1 MQRSHGDRGSK
12 VIAALY
18 AKTRNINYR
27 RLASPALALAICIL
41 LLLALQ
47 KISQSIDY
55 HTVSRQ
61 LFGIA
66 PARWAAALAATAL
79 SFVALVARDG
89 VALRHVEAK
98 VPRTLLWIGATAASA
113 LGNIAGFG
121 ALTGGAVRCRVYGAV
136 GVTPSQVGR
145 LTVFASGS
153 LILAMVL
160 ISALGAFW
168 NTAPLS
174 AMTHL
179 VPGALRASS
188 LVMFAASVLIV
199 ACCGAAT
206 KRIRTRW
213 RGITLDVP
221 TRAALLA
228 QIVFG
233 IVDVAG
239 AGAALWVFLPGVHT
253 DFVSFLAVYSAS
265 LLLGIVGHTPG
276 GIGVFE
282 SVMVFALRGHVAAPA
297 LLAALLAYRAVYFG
311 LPLVLSALVL
321 ACYEGRALR
330 SALRARLPLGRVA
343 RIGRIAPLFLCL
355 ITFVVGAM
363 LIVSSA
369 TPALAHRL
377 ALLQELVPLWALE
390 GSQLTSGILGV
401 LLLFVSRGL
410 LRRLD
415 AAWWLTLALTTVSL
429 VLSVIK
435 GLAFFEAGVL
445 ATLLVLLLCTRRHF
459 SRRAALFAEPFTPG
473 WLISVAIVLICAA
486 WVMFFAYRDVPYR
499 SDLWWQFAFDERAS
513 RSLRAMLASTLF
525 ATAFSVWQL
534 LRPAAGRF
542 VHPSS
547 EDLIDAVRIIRAQ
560 ERSDAGLA
568 MMGDKSFL
576 FSDSR
581 EAFLMYAKHGR
592 TWAALHDPVGPR
604 GEWAELIRSFVMLAH
619 KHGGRAAFYQVRADS
634 LPLYLDSGLT
644 LMKLGEEARLSLD
657 GFDLSG
663 PKRAALRYSLRRAE
677 RDGCTAEVIDAD
689 AVPEHLDLL
698 RGISDSWL
706 ESRAGREKSFS
717 VAAFSDPYLAAQSV
731 MLVREHG
738 LPVAFTTFMTTDLNV
753 EATVGVMRH
762 LSDTSPYVMDYLF
775 LQLALHLKDKGYR
788 HLSLGVA
795 PFSGVRSMPLGSPLH
810 QLGSMVWR
818 FGGRFYNF
826 QGLRAFKGKFQ
837 PRWEPRYLAVSGW
850 AGAVLT
856 LLDLSIL
863 AGGRRS

>member
-1 MQRSHGDRGSK
+1 MHDGSHRDRSSK
-12 VIAALY
+12 VVATLY
-18 AKTRNINYR
+18 AKARQIHFKP
-27 RLASPALALAICIL
+27 LLSPALALVICAL

-55 HTVSRQ
+55 HSVSRQ
-61 LFGIA
+61 LFCIA
-66 PARWAAALAATAL
+66 PGRWAAALAATAL
-79 SFVALVARDG
+79 SFVALVVRDEIG
-89 VALRHVEAK
+89 LRHVDAK
-98 VPRTLLWIGATAASA
+98 VPRPLLWIGATAASA

-121 ALTGGAVRCRVYGAV
+121 ALTGGAVRCRVYGAA

-145 LTVFASGS
+145 LTLFSSGS
-153 LILAMVL
+153 LVLATLL
-160 ISALGAFW
+160 ISALGALW
-168 NTAPLS
+168 DTGPLA

-179 VPGALRASS
+179 APRALLIGS
-188 LVMFAASVLIV
+188 LAVLIALGV
-199 ACCGAAT
+199 AIAWCGSKT
-206 KRIRTRW
+206 KRIQTRW
-213 RGITLDVP
+213 RRVTLDIP
-221 TRAALLA
+221 SRAGLIS
-228 QIVFG
+228 QIIFG
-233 IVDVAG
+233 VVDVAG
-239 AGAALWVFLPGVHT
+239 AGAALWVFLPTAHAS
-253 DFVSFLAVYSAS
+253 FVTFLAVYSAS

-276 GIGVFE
+276 GVGIFE
-282 SVMVFALRGHVAAPA
+282 SVMVFALSGDIATPS
-297 LLAALLAYRAVYFG
+297 LLAGLLAYRAVYFG
-311 LPLVLSALVL
+311 LPLVLSAAVL
-321 ACYEGRALR
+321 IAYEWRALR
-330 SALRARLPLGRVA
+330 KRIPLGQVA
-343 RIGRIAPLFLCL
+343 RIARLAPLFLCL
-355 ITFVVGAM
+355 ITFVVGSM
-363 LIVSSA
+363 LVVSSA

-377 ALLQELVPLWALE
+377 ALLRELVPLWALE
-390 GSQLTSGILGV
+390 GSQLVSGVLGV

-415 AAWWLTLALTTVSL
+415 AAWWVTVALTAVSL
-429 VLSVIK
+429 VLSVVK
-435 GLAFFEAGVL
+435 GLAFVEAGVL
-445 ATLLVLLLCTRRHF
+445 ATLLLLLLATRRSF
-459 SRRAALFAEPFTPG
+459 SRRAALFAEPFTSG

-486 WVMFFAYRDVPYR
+486 WVMFFAYRNVPYR
-499 SDLWWQFAFDERAS
+499 TDLWWEFAFHQSVA
-513 RSLRAMLASTLF
+513 RSLRAMLASSLF
-525 ATAFSVWQL
+525 AMAFAVWQL

-542 VHPSS
+542 VHPS
-547 EDLIDAVRIIRAQ
+547 EQDLTDAVKIIRAQ

-604 GEWAELIRSFVMLAH
+604 GEWAELIRKFVVLAH

-644 LMKLGEEARLSLD
+644 LMKLGEEARLALD
-657 GFDLSG
+657 SFDLNG

-677 RDGCTAEVIDAD
+677 RDGCTAEVIDAA
-689 AVPEHLDLL
+689 AVPQHLGLL

-706 ESRAGREKSFS
+706 DSRSAREKSFS
-717 VAAFSDPYLAAQSV
+717 VAAFSEAYLAAQSV
-731 MLVREHG
+731 MLVRQDG
-738 LPVAFTTFMTTDLNV
+738 VPVAFTTFMTTDLNV

-762 LSDTSPYVMDYLF
+762 VSDASPLVMDYLF
-775 LQLALHLKDKGYR
+775 VQLALHLKGEGYR

-810 QLGSMVWR
+810 QLGSLVWR

-837 PRWEPRYLAVSGW
+837 PLWEPRYLAVSGW
-850 AGAVLT
+850 ASAVLT